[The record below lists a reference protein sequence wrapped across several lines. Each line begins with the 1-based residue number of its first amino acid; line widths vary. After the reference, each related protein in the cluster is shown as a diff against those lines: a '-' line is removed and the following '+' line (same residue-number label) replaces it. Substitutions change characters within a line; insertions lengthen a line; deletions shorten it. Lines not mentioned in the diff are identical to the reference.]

1 MRPASPSSPG
11 EAVAKLE
18 ACRLF
23 DGPPRDFWPKFAQI
37 CAELVEAQATA
48 IVVKL
53 DGAWRIVAGWPQP
66 REFPLAVAGPAFEAL
81 AQRAVDDGIATGPA
95 GQAAPALL
103 LVGLAMGEGA
113 QDSVLAVALRR
124 TAADDL
130 LAAGSVLR
138 MAADTPFLYQ
148 RQQLLNRTKREV
160 ENYAQALE
168 VLAATNSQTRFL
180 SVAMAL
186 VNELAARFH
195 CSRASLGWTDGPY
208 VRVKAISGTDHF
220 EKRMAIV
227 QRLEAAME
235 ETRDQDEEILIPV
248 PPDGTLVT
256 RDHAA
261 YAALEAVPT
270 LLSSPVR
277 IDGLPKG
284 ALLLERSAPPFTEAD
299 ALALRVV
306 ADQVARRLDD
316 LHKLDRWFG
325 ARWAAGF
332 REWCAGFLGPKHTW
346 VKVGALAGCL
356 LLLLATFVPI
366 PYRVDATFI
375 LRPDALQ
382 YVPAPFDGYLAAVPV
397 RPGDLVPKGGLLV
410 QMATAD
416 LRVEEAS
423 AMAEEQRYES
433 EAEKAE
439 AERQLSDMRVAR
451 AMQAES
457 QSRLDLVRY
466 RLSRAEMRAP
476 FDGVV
481 VEGDLRERIGA
492 PLKTGDILMKFS
504 QLKDLYIE
512 MRVPERDIDL
522 VAHSRRAE
530 AAFASRPEDT
540 FKITIVRIEPMASVD
555 KDGNAFT
562 LRGRLDGTASWFRPG
577 MSGIA
582 KVDAGWRSLLWIA
595 THRMIDFL
603 RLKLWW

>member
-1 MRPASPSSPG
+1 MKSASSFGSG
-11 EAVAKLE
+11 EAVARLE
-18 ACRLF
+18 SCRLF
-23 DGPPRDFWPKFAQI
+23 EGPPRDFWPLFAQT
-37 CAELVEAQATA
+37 CAELVQAEATS
-48 IVVKL
+48 IVVKV
-53 DGAWRIVAGWPQP
+53 DGAWRIVAGWPNT
-66 REFPLAVAGPAFEAL
+66 RDFPLPVAGPAFEAL
-81 AQRAVDDGIATGPA
+81 ARRAIDDGIATGPT

-103 LVGLAMGEGA
+103 LAGLALGEGA
-113 QDSVLAVALRR
+113 QASVLAVALPR
-124 TAADDL
+124 TGTDDVI
-130 LAAGSVLR
+130 AAGNVLR
-138 MAADTPFLYQ
+138 LAADTPFLYQ

-168 VLAATNSQTRFL
+168 VLAATNAQTRFL

-195 CSRASLGWTDGPY
+195 CSRASLGWTEGPY
-208 VRVKAISGTDHF
+208 IRVVAISGTDHF

-235 ETRDQDEEILIPV
+235 EARDQDEEILWPAPQESTVI
-248 PPDGTLVT
+248 T

-261 YAALEAVPT
+261 YADLERVPS
-270 LLSSPVR
+270 LLSSPIR
-277 IDGLPKG
+277 IDGQPVG
-284 ALLLERSAPPFTEAD
+284 ALLLERTAPPFGEAD

-306 ADQVARRLDD
+306 CDQIARRLDD

-332 REWCAGFLGPKHTW
+332 RVWCAGFLGPKHTW
-346 VKVGALAGCL
+346 IKVGALAGCL
-356 LLLLATFVPI
+356 LLAFATLVPL

-382 YVPAPFDGYLAAVPV
+382 YVPAPFDGYLAAVAA

-410 QMATAD
+410 RMATAE
-416 LRVEEAS
+416 LEVEEAS
-423 AMAEEQRYES
+423 AVAEEQRYES

-439 AERQLSDMRVAR
+439 ADRQLSDMRVALAMR
-451 AMQAES
+451 AQA
-457 QSRLDLVRY
+457 QAHLDLVRY

-492 PLKTGDILMKFS
+492 PLKTGDVLMKFS
-504 QLKDLYIE
+504 QLKDLYVE

-522 VAHSRRAE
+522 VARSRKAE

-540 FKITIVRIEPMASVD
+540 FPVTIVRVEPMASVD
-555 KDGNAFT
+555 PDGNAFT
-562 LRGRLDGTASWFRPG
+562 LRGRLDTTAPWFRPG

-582 KVDAGWRSLLWIA
+582 KVDAGWRSLWWIA
-595 THRMIDFL
+595 THRLVDFL

>member
-1 MRPASPSSPG
+1 MKSTSPSSSG

-23 DGPPRDFWPKFAQI
+23 EGSPKDFWPRFAET
-37 CAELVEAQATA
+37 CAELVAAQATA
-48 IVVKL
+48 IVVNI

-66 REFPLAVAGPAFEAL
+66 REFPLPVAGAVFDAL
-81 AQRAVDDGIATGPA
+81 ARCAIEDGVATGPA
-95 GQAAPALL
+95 GQGGLAML

-113 QDSVLAVALRR
+113 QPSVLAVALSR
-124 TAADDL
+124 TAAADL
-130 LAAGSVLR
+130 MGAGNLLR
-138 MAADTPFLYQ
+138 LAADTPFLYQ

-168 VLAATNSQTRFL
+168 VLAATNAQTRFL

-195 CSRASLGWTDGPY
+195 CSRVALGWSDGPY
-208 VRVKAISGTDHF
+208 VRARAISGTDNF
-220 EKRMAIV
+220 EKRMAVV

-235 ETRDQDEEILIPV
+235 ETRDQDEEIVWPP
-248 PPDGTLVT
+248 PPDTAVIT

-261 YAALEAVPT
+261 YAELERVPS
-270 LLSSPVR
+270 LLSSPIR
-277 IDGLPKG
+277 IDGEPRG
-284 ALLLERSAPPFTEAD
+284 ALLLERTSPPFTEAD

-306 ADQVARRLDD
+306 SDQIARRLDD

-325 ARWAAGF
+325 ARWAASF
-332 REWCAGFLGPKHTW
+332 RKWCAGFLGPRHTW
-346 VKVGALAGCL
+346 IKVGALAGCL
-356 LLLLATFVPI
+356 LLVLATFVPL

-375 LRPDALQ
+375 LRPDVLQ
-382 YVPAPFDGYLAAVPV
+382 FVPVPFDGYLGAVAV
-397 RPGDLVPKGGLLV
+397 RPGDVVPKGGLLV
-410 QMATAD
+410 EMATD
-416 LRVEEAS
+416 ELLVDEAS
-423 AMAEEQRYES
+423 AKAEVQRYAS
-433 EAEKAE
+433 EADKAE

-457 QSRLDLVRY
+457 QARLDLVHY
-466 RLSRAEMRAP
+466 RLARAEMRAP
-476 FDGVV
+476 FEGVV

-492 PLKTGDILMKFS
+492 PLKTGDLLLKFS
-504 QLKDLYIE
+504 QLKDLFIE

-522 VAHSRRAE
+522 VAHSRRAQ

-540 FKITIVRIEPMASVD
+540 FLVTILRIEPMASVD

-562 LRGRLDGTASWFRPG
+562 LRGRLDTTAAWFRPG

-582 KVDAGWRSLLWIA
+582 KVDAGSRSLLWIA
-595 THRMIDFL
+595 THRLVDFL

>member
-1 MRPASPSSPG
+1 MNSATPFGAA

-18 ACRLF
+18 SCRLF
-23 DGPPRDFWPKFAQI
+23 DGPPREFWTLFAQT
-37 CAELVEAQATA
+37 CAELVQAQATA
-48 IVVKL
+48 VVVSL
-53 DGAWRIVAGWPQP
+53 EGSWRIVAGWPQP
-66 REFPLAVAGPAFEAL
+66 REFPLSVAGPAFDSVAK
-81 AQRAVDDGIATGPA
+81 RAIADGVATGST
-95 GQAAPALL
+95 GNSGLG
-103 LVGLAMGEGA
+103 LVLIGLAMGEGA
-113 QDSVLAVALRR
+113 QESVLAVVLQR
-124 TAADDL
+124 TNPDEL
-130 LAAGSVLR
+130 MSAGNVLR
-138 MAADTPFLYQ
+138 LAADTPFLYQ

-168 VLAATNSQTRFL
+168 VLAATNAQTRFL

-208 VRVKAISGTDHF
+208 VRVRAISGTDHF
-220 EKRMAIV
+220 EKRMAVV

-235 ETRDQDEEILIPV
+235 ETRDQDEEVLWPA
-248 PPDGTLVT
+248 PPEATVIS

-261 YAALEAVPT
+261 YAELERVPS

-284 ALLLERSAPPFTEAD
+284 ALLLERTSPPFTEAD
-299 ALALRVV
+299 ALALRVIS
-306 ADQVARRLDD
+306 DQIARRMDD

-325 ARWAAGF
+325 ARWAAAF
-332 REWCAGFLGPKHTW
+332 RAWCAGFLGPRHTW
-346 VKVGALAGCL
+346 IKVGALAGCL
-356 LLLLATFVPI
+356 LLALATFVPL

-375 LRPDALQ
+375 LRPDTLQ
-382 YVPAPFDGYLAAVPV
+382 FVPVPFDGYLGTVAA
-397 RPGDLVPKGGLLV
+397 RPGDVVPKGGLLV
-410 QMATAD
+410 SMATDD
-416 LRVEEAS
+416 LLVEQAS
-423 AMAEEQRYES
+423 AQAEEQRYES

-451 AMQAES
+451 AMQA
-457 QSRLDLVRY
+457 QAQARLDLVRY
-466 RLSRAEMRAP
+466 RISRSEMRAP

-492 PLKTGDILMKFS
+492 PLKTGDLLMKFS
-504 QLKDLYIE
+504 QLKDLYVE

-522 VAHSRRAE
+522 VARSTTAKL
-530 AAFASRPEDT
+530 AFASRPEDT
-540 FKITIVRIEPMASVD
+540 FKVTIVRIEPMASVD

-562 LRGRLDGTASWFRPG
+562 LRGRLDKVAAWLRPG

-582 KVDAGWRSLLWIA
+582 KVEAGSRSLLWIA
-595 THRMIDFL
+595 THRLIDFL

>member
-1 MRPASPSSPG
+1 MQFASSSSSA
-11 EAVAKLE
+11 EAVSKLE

-23 DGPPRDFWPKFAQI
+23 DGSPKDFWPRFAET
-37 CAELVEAQATA
+37 CAELVQAQATA
-48 IVVKL
+48 IVVKI

-66 REFPLAVAGPAFEAL
+66 REFPLPVAGAAFDSL
-81 AQRAVDDGIATGPA
+81 AQVAIADGLAAGPA
-95 GQAAPALL
+95 GQAPPALL
-103 LVGLAMGEGA
+103 LVGLAMGEGS
-113 QDSVLAVALRR
+113 QPSVLAVALRR

-130 LAAGSVLR
+130 MDAGNLLR
-138 MAADTPFLYQ
+138 LAADTPFLYQ

-195 CSRASLGWTDGPY
+195 CSRASLGWSDGPY
-208 VRVKAISGTDHF
+208 VRVRAISGTDHF

-235 ETRDQDEEILIPV
+235 ETRDQDEEIVWPAPV
-248 PPDGTLVT
+248 DNAVIT

-261 YAALEAVPT
+261 YAGLENVPS
-270 LLSSPVR
+270 LLSSPIR
-277 IDGLPKG
+277 IDSLPKG
-284 ALLLERSAPPFTEAD
+284 VLLLERNSTPFSEAD

-306 ADQVARRLDD
+306 SDQIARRLGD

-325 ARWAAGF
+325 ARWAMAF
-332 REWCAGFLGPKHTW
+332 REWCGGFLGPKHTW
-346 VKVGALAGCL
+346 IKVGALAGCL
-356 LLLLATFVPI
+356 LLAFATFVPL

-375 LRPDALQ
+375 LRPDTLQ
-382 YVPAPFDGYLAAVPV
+382 FVPAPFDGYLGAVSV
-397 RPGDLVPKGGLLV
+397 RPGDVVPKGGLLV
-410 QMATAD
+410 QMATAELLVD
-416 LRVEEAS
+416 EAS
-423 AMAEEQRYES
+423 AQAEEQRYAS
-433 EAEKAE
+433 EADKAE

-457 QSRLDLVRY
+457 QARVDLVRY
-466 RLSRAEMRAP
+466 RLARAEMRAP
-476 FDGVV
+476 FEGVV

-492 PLKTGDILMKFS
+492 PLKTGDLLMKFS
-504 QLKDLYIE
+504 QLKDLYVE
-512 MRVPERDIDL
+512 MRVAERDIDQ
-522 VAHSRRAE
+522 VAHSRKAE
-530 AAFASRPEDT
+530 LAFASRPEDT
-540 FKITIVRIEPMASVD
+540 FPVTIVRIEPSASVD

-562 LRGRLDGTASWFRPG
+562 LRGSLDSTASWLRPG

-582 KVDAGWRSLLWIA
+582 KVDAGHRSLLWIA
-595 THRMIDFL
+595 THRLIDFL